1 MPIVPMDRKLMCGVL
16 VSTKSLAGE
25 RNRWWKRY
33 PEPATIP
40 DIFMADKRVVNL
52 LHVAF
57 GNGLSPVLLGN
68 LVSLVNR
75 SGWGL
80 LNGFQFNGAW
90 PRDEDLALLP
100 GDAFPAGFRVVLQ
113 VRPLRSSFSFA
124 LADAVK
130 QAREAGKIRRATDVL
145 IDASGGRGEPIDLAL
160 ADIYVRAFRQ
170 HASRLHVGIA
180 GGLCAAEMPRV
191 HDLVSR
197 AGLSVDA
204 EGALRD
210 GDEGGTL
217 NVERAKEYLKL
228 AYQAQGHAS

>member
-1 MPIVPMDRKLMCGVL
+1 MSGPYIAPI
-16 VSTKSLAGE
+16 A
-25 RNRWWKRY
+25 
-33 PEPATIP
+33 
-40 DIFMADKRVVNL
+40 RVA
-52 LHVAF
+52 HK
-57 GNGLSPVLLGN
+57 GQTS
-68 LVSLVNR
+68 S
-75 SGWGL
+75 
-80 LNGFQFNGAW
+80 NGA
-90 PRDEDLALLP
+90 
-100 GDAFPAGFRVVLQ
+100 
-113 VRPLRSSFSFA
+113 
-124 LADAVK
+124 
-130 QAREAGKIRRATDVL
+130 TT
-145 IDASGGRGEPIDLAL
+145 
-160 ADIYVRAFRQ
+160 YVRAFRQ